1 MKQFL
6 MLTVF
11 PVEGILLPSGA
22 VISPVF
28 VPVQEHSST
37 NRIAGFN
44 PVITLAYHVWKC
56 RFPTLNICFRFF
68 LPRCLISCSHILKCY
83 IVCGYGIDPFINAAD
98 ICVGYQ
104 HACAVESDGKMYCWG
119 KGTDDRLG
127 FGTTENQFSPVEV
140 KNISNAVS
148 CSLGSN
154 HSCVKISDKTTR
166 CWGNAASGQLG
177 NGQLST
183 TNMTIPVSVYGI
195 SNAAQISAGRGHA
208 CAVLDNGSITCWGV
222 GVNGELGNGIVGT
235 KLTPDTV
242 KISGTFTQVSAGTNH
257 TCALKNDGTVWCFG
271 SNFYGELGDNSTTK
285 RYTAVQVSNI
295 TNARQIS
302 TGSNFSC
309 ALLTDNTTKCWGR
322 NDYGQLGDESYTNK
336 LTPVNVIKLIGGNN
350 LDNVSSISS
359 NSGTSCAVL
368 NSNSAY
374 CWGLG
379 SSGQIGVGTYNNIN
393 YAALINYGSVTFN
406 LIANGPSFTCGIIT
420 DGSVRCWGLES
431 YGERGDSATTGNI
444 NTPSTIVQ
452 NISSVIDL
460 DLGEKHA
467 CSIDN
472 SSKIWCW
479 GRNNSGQIGFGSS
492 TSEYTSP
499 VEVIGITNAVEVDLG
514 DEFSCAR
521 LSDKTVKCW
530 GNLTNGRL
538 GYGVGPVSAPVYN
551 VSAAKEISM
560 GASHSC
566 VLNDNGTV
574 KCWGEGDNGRLGDGY
589 ITDRTY
595 PVDVYNLS
603 NASQIVTGADFTCAL
618 RSDSNIACWGNN
630 ADGIAGTW
638 GELAYT
644 PTNIPSISDVK
655 ALDAGNSHVCALL
668 NTGGIKCWGKGDNG
682 RLGNNNSSTTES
694 PQSVYGITSATAIGL
709 GENHSCAVLDN
720 NYVVCWG
727 SGTSGQ
733 LGNNKEY
740 NYNIP
745 VLVRSQ

>member
-1 MKQFL
+1 M
-6 MLTVF
+6 VE
-11 PVEGILLPSGA
+11 VEGGYDFTCSRKSDGTVWCWGKDDFGQLGDG
-22 VISPVF
+22 
-28 VPVQEHSST
+28 
-37 NRIAGFN
+37 GFGSDQT
-44 PVITLAYHVWKC
+44 VARKV
-56 RFPTLNICFRFF
+56 
-68 LPRCLISCSHILKCY
+68 
-83 IVCGYGIDPFINAAD
+83 YGLTNAAD

-104 HACAVESDGKMYCWG
+104 HACAVKSDGKMFCWG
-119 KGTDDRLG
+119 NGADDRLG
-127 FGTTENQFSPVEV
+127 FGSTGDQFSPVEV

-148 CSLGSN
+148 CSLGTS
-154 HSCVKISDKTTR
+154 HSCVKLSDKTTR

-183 TNMTIPVSVYGI
+183 TKMTIPVSVYGI
-195 SNAAQISAGRGHA
+195 SNAAQISAGGSHA
-208 CAVLDNGSITCWGV
+208 CAVLDNGSIACWGL
-222 GVNGELGNGIVGT
+222 GVNGELGNGIIGT

-242 KISGTFTQVSAGTNH
+242 KISGTFTQVSAGYYY

-271 SNFYGELGDNSTTK
+271 DNSYGQLGDNSTTD
-285 RYTAVQVSNI
+285 RFSAVQVSNI

-302 TGSNFSC
+302 TGHGSSC
-309 ALLTDNTTKCWGR
+309 ALLTDNTTKCWGH
-322 NDYGQLGDESYTNK
+322 NNYGQLGDNSTTDR
-336 LTPVNVIKLIGGNN
+336 LTPVNVKLSDGNN

-359 NSGTSCAVL
+359 NKYTSCAVL
-368 NSNSAY
+368 NSNSAH
-374 CWGLG
+374 CWGYG
-379 SSGQIGVGTYNNIN
+379 AQGQIGVGSYNNFN
-393 YAALINYGSVTFN
+393 YATLINYSSITFN

-431 YGERGDSATTGNI
+431 YGERGDSVSGNSRITPDTT
-444 NTPSTIVQ
+444 VH
-452 NISSVIDL
+452 NISSAIDL
-460 DLGEKHA
+460 DLGEYHA

-479 GRNNSGQIGFGSS
+479 GRNNYGQIGFGSS

-514 DEFSCAR
+514 GEFSCAR

-530 GNLTNGRL
+530 GYLANGRL

-560 GASHSC
+560 GTNHSC

-589 ITDRTY
+589 QTDRTY

-603 NASQIVTGADFTCAL
+603 NASQIVTGYDFTCAL

-630 ADGIAGTW
+630 TDGIAGTW
-638 GELAYT
+638 GELTYT

-668 NTGGIKCWGKGDNG
+668 NSGGIKCWGSGTHG
-682 RLGNNNSSTTES
+682 QLGNLIASTNET
-694 PQSVYGITSATAIGL
+694 PQTVYSIDSATSIGL
-709 GENHSCAVLDN
+709 GKYHSCAVLDN

-727 SGTSGQ
+727 WGGAGQ
-733 LGNNKEY
+733 LGNNKE
-740 NYNIP
+740 NSNSIP
-745 VLVRSQ
+745 VRVRSQ